1 MGWYLPKTAP
11 RESPFFCNTHPDF
24 VRELASSAV
33 DRIFM
38 PGDCVV
44 NEGHRP
50 WTRED
55 GWFGS
60 NSKFPGGKLPWA
72 WYNLE
77 GGWNDEKECWCWF
90 EIQNLKVNPETPPK
104 QHWLSKHPSNH
115 KDVFHFLGCVWHFG
129 WRPLDSHDFLSMLF
143 RGVCLTSGEVGNSMF
158 ILLNGSA
165 DVFVPD
171 LRWRIGHRKHE
182 PCSGNFTWKEVV
194 LHGNNNDQIPFA
206 RY

>member
-77 GGWNDEKECWCWF
+77 GGWNDEKECWGWF

-129 WRPLDSHDFLSMLF
+129 WRPLDSQDFFFACYFAARRVFDVRRSGQFHVHPLEWL
-143 RGVCLTSGEVGNSMF
+143 GGCLCAWPQMKNRPPEVFPVAEIS
-158 ILLNGSA
+158 
-165 DVFVPD
+165 
-171 LRWRIGHRKHE
+171 RERKW
-182 PCSGNFTWKEVV
+182 CCMVTTMIS
-194 LHGNNNDQIPFA
+194 
-206 RY
+206 

>member
-1 MGWYLPKTAP
+1 MGNKWSRLFPPNLSSP
-11 RESPFFCNTHPDF
+11 RHFFWL
-24 VRELASSAV
+24 VSSKNG
-33 DRIFM
+33 RR
-38 PGDCVV
+38 GS
-44 NEGHRP
+44 HRFSATLIRTSCENWP
-50 WTRED
+50 HLRWIVFLCRAIAWSMKATVLGRWED

-77 GGWNDEKECWCWF
+77 GGWNDEKECWGWF

-171 LRWRIGHRKHE
+171 LRWRIGHRKY
-182 PCSGNFTWKEVV
+182 F
-194 LHGNNNDQIPFA
+194 L
-206 RY
+206 